1 MQNVNA
7 ILPGNAMKVQ
17 TSENSQSRQSNAVQ
31 FGKFMSDASSGK
43 EQNNTVAPKSADKT
57 DQSLDGKGQTYTAGK
72 EQIRQPQDASDAAG
86 DTVSNNPSNA
96 DVKDSQIDVRQLQ
109 EEIKDVIEDV
119 TGIDDDVFAQT
130 LAQMGI
136 NPMQLLNPETLQQF
150 IVTLNGG
157 SDALDMLTSEEM
169 MSQFTDI
176 LDLLQDSAWM
186 NQPDVVNSDLKS
198 ILSDPDLLQ
207 AFIDKMSGTDA
218 ETGSGS
224 DVRSDMTSEIQGQQ
238 TDASA
243 DGSSDI
249 TADRGQMAG
258 DSVDILPDRQENESA
273 VSAKMTMAV
282 NDNSSGQEQTVGKDS
297 SLSGGAAEQIDVTVK
312 DDLAQDSSANSG
324 FLENQPESM
333 AYTPEGETSI
343 PLEGSSNVFQFVEN
357 MVQSANNV
365 ENIPEPVDMQRM
377 LEVVTSVV
385 ERIQSS
391 MQEDGATTLE
401 MQLNPERL
409 GKMLFTVSS
418 KEGVM
423 TASFVVQTTEA
434 KAVLESQM
442 ITLRENLEQRNLKVE
457 AVEVSVSDFAFS
469 QSGQADTGD
478 QKDFQHGNGKQSRFR
493 YDTEEE
499 TDDAEKLSEKTDRS
513 MRLDSGSSID
523 FTA

>member
-7 ILPGNAMKVQ
+7 ILPGNTIKVQ
-17 TSENSQSRQSNAVQ
+17 TSENSQSRQSNAVR
-31 FGKFMSDASSGK
+31 FGQYMSDASSGE
-43 EQNNTVAPKSADKT
+43 EQNNTVVSKNTDKA
-57 DQSLDGKGQTYTAGK
+57 DQSSNGKCQTYMAGK
-72 EQIRQPQDASDAAG
+72 EQTQQTQDASEAAG
-86 DTVSNNPSNA
+86 NTVSNNPSNA

-136 NPMQLLNPETLQQF
+136 NPLQLLNPETLQQF

-157 SDALDMLTSEEM
+157 SDALDMLTSEDM

-186 NQPDVVNSDLKS
+186 NQPDVENSDLKS

-207 AFIDKMSGTDA
+207 AFIDRMNGTND
-218 ETGSGS
+218 ETGSEF
-224 DVRSDMTSEIQGQQ
+224 DVRSDMTSEIQEQQ
-238 TDASA
+238 TDTLADSSA
-243 DGSSDI
+243 DI

-258 DSVDILPDRQENESA
+258 DSVDILPDQQERESTILA
-273 VSAKMTMAV
+273 EMTMAV
-282 NDNSSGQEQTVGKDS
+282 NDNSSGQEQPGWQDPSFSDGIT
-297 SLSGGAAEQIDVTVK
+297 EQIDMTVK
-312 DDLAQDSSANSG
+312 DGFLQDSSGNSS

-333 AYTPEGETSI
+333 VYTPEGETSI
-343 PLEGSSNVFQFVEN
+343 PLDGSSNVFQFVEN

-391 MQEDGATTLE
+391 MQEDGTTTLE

-434 KAVLESQM
+434 KAALESQM

-493 YDTEEE
+493 YDAEED
-499 TDDAEKLSEKTDRS
+499 TDEAEQLSEKPDRS